1 MRCDFWARDSNAG
14 GLLVQTA
21 YGPTANTHTV
31 AKTEP
36 ARFHGS
42 NRTQLHIGVC
52 LAITLAHVVLID
64 RCRHMAFARRYGEL
78 SFPALKGL
86 EITFCIAP
94 LRWSRRR
101 TSTVIDL
108 MPGSGPF
115 LMLAPWL
122 LFLGLGELG
131 QHLVASRSILRTC
144 ITIRWSASIFAKLR
158 TFAIGRSFA
167 RAFSTRAL
175 ANISAAMNW

>member
-52 LAITLAHVVLID
+52 LAIMLAHVVLID
-64 RCRHMAFARRYGEL
+64 RCRHMAFARRTPWGVVQQL
-78 SFPALKGL
+78 SRHNCCGYKQPN
-86 EITFCIAP
+86 T
-94 LRWSRRR
+94 
-101 TSTVIDL
+101 
-108 MPGSGPF
+108 
-115 LMLAPWL
+115 
-122 LFLGLGELG
+122 
-131 QHLVASRSILRTC
+131 QHRSH
-144 ITIRWSASIFAKLR
+144 F
-158 TFAIGRSFA
+158 
-167 RAFSTRAL
+167 AFSSERAL
-175 ANISAAMNW
+175 AFNLACQKLRIIVVTKQDAGSSAQSSVHIRVRADGSAGAAC